1 MRVASKSAF
10 SERHSHLIHRTE
22 SADHPAPCN
31 ENPGGMR
38 HRIEV
43 RSNLRQLSPDNG
55 PAFAKSAAVVEC
67 TADTIP
73 RALLF

>member
-1 MRVASKSAF
+1 MRDRSKA
-10 SERHSHLIHRTE
+10 
-22 SADHPAPCN
+22 C
-31 ENPGGMR
+31 
-38 HRIEV
+38 
-43 RSNLRQLSPDNG
+43 SNLRQLSPDSG